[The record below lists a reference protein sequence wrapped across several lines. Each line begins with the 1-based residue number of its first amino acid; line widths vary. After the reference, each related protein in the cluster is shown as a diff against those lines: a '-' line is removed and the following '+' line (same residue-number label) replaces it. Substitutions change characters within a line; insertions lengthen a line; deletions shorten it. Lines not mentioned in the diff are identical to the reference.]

1 MFSKRANRFSQVL
14 RTTAAMMGLAL
25 VLAACSEEKAE
36 VEEVIRPVKVVEI
49 SGTDEDRG
57 IIYSGS
63 VKARTE
69 ANLGFR
75 VSGKIIERTVDIGER
90 VKPGDIIARIDPTDL
105 HLAVKSAEAAVIS
118 AKAQLDTTA
127 LNEKRAQQL
136 VDKGVAST
144 SALDQRKLEHDQAV
158 SAYEAALSA
167 RDQAAN
173 QAAYA
178 ELKSD
183 VGGIVTAVPGV
194 AGQVVSAGTPVVTV
208 ARDGEKEIAI
218 AVPEQ
223 EIRHFTAGKTVDARF
238 WADTALSLQATVREV
253 AGSADPA
260 SRTYAVR
267 LSIPD
272 DPAVLLGMTASVE
285 MHVGSAGASVTVPVA
300 SLAEK
305 DGKPVVWLV
314 DRASGVVSSKP
325 VTVSGFAEEGARIS
339 AGLAKGD
346 VVVSAGTQFMSDG
359 LKVKLPDDTS
369 TQISKL

>member
-1 MFSKRANRFSQVL
+1 MFSKRANRFSHGL
-14 RTTAAMMGLAL
+14 RMTAAMMGIAFA
-25 VLAACSEEKAE
+25 VSACTEEKAE

-49 SGTDEDRG
+49 TSKNEERG
-57 IIYSGS
+57 IVYSGS

-75 VSGKIIERTVDIGER
+75 VGGKIIERTVDIGQR
-90 VKPGDIIARIDPTDL
+90 VNPGDVIARIDPVDL
-105 HLAVKSAEAAVIS
+105 QLAVKSAEAAVIS

-127 LNEKRAQQL
+127 LNEKRARQL
-136 VDKGVAST
+136 VDKDVVSASV
-144 SALDQRKLEHDQAV
+144 LDQRKLEHDQAV
-158 SAYEAALSA
+158 SNYEAAVST

-173 QAAYA
+173 QAGYA
-178 ELKSD
+178 ELTAD
-183 VGGIVTAVPGV
+183 VAGIVTAVPGV

-238 WADTALSLQATVREV
+238 WADTALSLKATVREV

-285 MHVGSAGASVTVPVA
+285 MHAGSPDTSVTVPVA

-314 DRASGVVSSKP
+314 DPANGTVSSKS

-339 AGLAKGD
+339 DGLAEGD

-359 LKVKLPDDTS
+359 LKVKLPDDH

>member
-1 MFSKRANRFSQVL
+1 MFSDRANRFSHGT
-14 RTTAAMMGLAL
+14 RITAAMLGVAF
-25 VLAACSEEKAE
+25 VLSACTEEKAE

-49 SGTDEDRG
+49 TGTAESRG
-57 IIYSGS
+57 IVYSGS

-75 VSGKIIERTVDIGER
+75 VGGKIIERTVDIGQR
-90 VKPGDIIARIDPTDL
+90 VKPGDVIARIDPADL
-105 HLAVKSAEAAVIS
+105 QLAVKSAEAAVVA

-136 VDKGVAST
+136 VDKGVASAA
-144 SALDQRKLEHDQAV
+144 ALDQRKLEHDQA
-158 SAYEAALSA
+158 SSNYEAALSA

-178 ELKSD
+178 ELTSD
-183 VGGIVTAVPGV
+183 VAGIVTAVPGV
-194 AGQVVSAGTPVVTV
+194 AGQVVAAGTPVVTI

-223 EIRHFTAGKTVDARF
+223 EIRHFTPGQTVDARF
-238 WADTALSLQATVREV
+238 WADKALTLKATVREV

-272 DPAVLLGMTASVE
+272 DPAVLLGMTASVDVN
-285 MHVGSAGASVTVPVA
+285 VGSTDASVTVPVA

-314 DRASGVVSSKP
+314 DRTSSTVSSKP
-325 VTVSGFAEEGARIS
+325 VTVSGFAEEGARID
-339 AGLAKGD
+339 GLSQGD
-346 VVVSAGTQFMSDG
+346 LVVSAGTQFMSDG
-359 LKVKLPDDTS
+359 LKVKLPKDTS